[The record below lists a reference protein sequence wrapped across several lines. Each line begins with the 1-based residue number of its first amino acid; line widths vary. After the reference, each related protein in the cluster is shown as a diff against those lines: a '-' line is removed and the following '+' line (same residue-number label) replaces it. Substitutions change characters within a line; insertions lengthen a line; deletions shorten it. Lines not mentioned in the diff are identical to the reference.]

1 MKLQKLKI
9 ANFQSFGP
17 DSVQVELDDLTFLIG
32 PNGSGKTAVL
42 QALCRMFAFDPGLR
56 RVTRSD
62 FHIPMAETPE
72 TAPSERSL
80 TIDAEF
86 LFPELHDPN
95 ADGSTIPPSFAHMRL
110 KSDASDCCI
119 RFRLTAKL
127 FPNDEIEQ
135 ELTYVLE
142 VDEND
147 VPLEEAKVPRSDRH
161 HIQLHYLPARRDP
174 SSHIVYTTNS
184 LLGRVLRAVDWQSE
198 KENIKGLTA
207 EISSA
212 LSLNESVCSIDEQVD
227 QKWAKLHKGGFFKSP
242 KIAFGGGE
250 IESLLKLLSLSFSPG
265 HGEASVDFTRLSDG
279 QKSMLYLSL
288 VLSVQAIG
296 HDVINGQSDLFDP
309 DKLQP
314 AVFTMIAMEEPENSL
329 SPHYLGR
336 VVTLLAAFSKENDTQ
351 AFIATHAP
359 SMLKRVAPEAI
370 RYTRLNSLRQTTIR
384 MITMPAM
391 ADAAYKFVRE
401 GVQAYPELYFS
412 RLIVLGEG
420 DSEEIVLPRLLKSN
434 GINLDEASISIVP
447 LGGRHVNHF
456 WRLLQALEI
465 PFVTL
470 LDLDLGRHQGGWGR
484 LRYALKQI
492 LKYSIADPSYKD
504 ADVENL
510 PKWDSTERLLE
521 SKTGTDVLK
530 YLRDQNVFFSS
541 PLDLDFCMVE
551 AYPEAFGIEP
561 FFQEEPDKEGIMA
574 VLGKSAH
581 DSEQYSD
588 DQLKLFLDYHHL
600 FKLGSKPAAHLEAL
614 SNLEDAELKDSMPES
629 LSFLVKAVEDQLTLL
644 VE

>member
-17 DSVQVELDDLTFLIG
+17 DGVEVGLDDLTFFIG

-42 QALCRMFAFDPGLR
+42 QALCRMFAFDPALR
-56 RVTRSD
+56 RVMRSD

-72 TAPSERSL
+72 TTPSERSL

-86 LFPELHDPN
+86 LFPELHDPD

-119 RFRLTAKL
+119 RFRLTANL

-184 LLGRVLRAVDWQSE
+184 LLGRVLRAIDWQSE

-212 LSLNESVCSIDEQVD
+212 LSSNDSVCSIDEQVD

-250 IESLLKLLSLSFSPG
+250 IDSLLKLLSLSFSPG
-265 HGEASVDFTRLSDG
+265 HGEESVDFTRLSDG

-296 HDVINGQSDLFDP
+296 HNVISGDNDLFDP

-336 VVTLLAAFSKENDTQ
+336 VVTLLTDFSKQNDTQ

-359 SMLKRVAPEAI
+359 SMLRRVTPEAI

-384 MITMPAM
+384 TITMPAV
-391 ADAAYKFVRE
+391 ADEAYKFVRE

-420 DSEEIVLPRLLKSN
+420 DSEEIVLPRLLKCN

-492 LKYSIADPSYKD
+492 LKYSITDPSYKD

-510 PKWDSTERLLE
+510 PKWDSAERLLE
-521 SKTGTDVLK
+521 SKTGKDVLK
-530 YLRDQNVFFSS
+530 YLSDQNVFFSS

-561 FFQEEPDKEGIMA
+561 FSQEEPDKEAIMA
-574 VLGKSAH
+574 VLGKAVH
-581 DSEQYSD
+581 DSDQYSD
-588 DQLKLFLDYHHL
+588 DQLKMFLDYHHL

-614 SNLEDAELKDSMPES
+614 SNLDDAELIGSMPES
-629 LSFLVKAVEDQLTLL
+629 LSFLVKAVENQLTSLA
-644 VE
+644 E